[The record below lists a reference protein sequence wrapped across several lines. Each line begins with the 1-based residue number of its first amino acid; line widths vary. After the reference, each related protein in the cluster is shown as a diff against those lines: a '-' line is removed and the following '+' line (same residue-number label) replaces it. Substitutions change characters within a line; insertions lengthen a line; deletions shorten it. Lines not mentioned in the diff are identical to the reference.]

1 MDVAIAIRFL
11 GANRVTYEILNIM
24 IIETIMPI
32 DKRHVA
38 NQKKPNGKI
47 LAIRQVAAAK
57 KQTLITHA
65 S

>member
-1 MDVAIAIRFL
+1 MDVAIAIRFV
-11 GANRVTYEILNIM
+11 GANLVTYEMLNIM

-32 DKRHVA
+32 NNRNVA

-47 LAIRQVAAAK
+47 LAIRQVEATK
-57 KQTLITHA
+57 RQTLITQA